1 MAQFFHTLLI
11 MKKWLKNTF
20 NILKEAGVRWNKDD
34 AFELSATIA
43 YYAIFSIPALLVIV
57 VTVVGWF
64 FGPEAIRG
72 QIAGEIESIV
82 GAEAA
87 KTVQDAIIASSQFN
101 GKWYAIILS
110 VATLLFGATGVFF
123 QLQKSL
129 NRVWGLEPRPK
140 RALVK
145 MLLDRATGLGVI
157 LIIGFLLLISLVLT
171 SLLSAL
177 SDWMMGFL
185 PEFMKVVFFL
195 LDFAVSFGVIT
206 ALFALIFKLL
216 PDGRI
221 RWKTVWTGAAVTT
234 LLFLLGKFLLGLY
247 FGFANPASAY
257 GAAGSV
263 VLLLLWINYSCLIV
277 IYGAEFTEVY
287 SRVHGH
293 GIQPSEHAVFVK
305 KVVQE
310 TTSHEESAQS
320 KECPTKGLDDK
331 EPQHRA
337 S

>member
-1 MAQFFHTLLI
+1 
-11 MKKWLKNTF
+11 MKKWFKNTYC
-20 NILKEAGVRWNKDD
+20 ILKEAAVRWNNDD
-34 AFELSATIA
+34 AFELSASIA

-57 VTVVGWF
+57 ITLAGWF
-64 FGPEAIRG
+64 FGPDAIQG
-72 QIAGEIESIV
+72 QIAGQIEGIV
-82 GAEAA
+82 GSDAA
-87 KTVQDAIIASSQFN
+87 KTVQDSIANTSRIE
-101 GKWYAIILS
+101 GKWYAIAIS
-110 VATLLFGATGVFF
+110 IATLLFGATGVFF

-145 MLLDRATGLGVI
+145 MLVDRATGLGVI
-157 LIIGFLLLISLVLT
+157 IIIGFLLLVSLVLT
-171 SLLSAL
+171 ALLSAL

-185 PEFMKVVFFL
+185 PDFMTVVFFL
-195 LDFAVSFGVIT
+195 LDFAVSFAVIM

-216 PDGRI
+216 PDAEI

-234 LLFLLGKFLLGLY
+234 LLFLIGKFLLGLY
-247 FGFANPASAY
+247 FGWADPSSTY

-287 SRVHGH
+287 SRYYGH
-293 GIQPSEHAVFVK
+293 GIRPSKHAVFVK

-310 TTSHEESAQS
+310 TTTHEEAADS
-320 KECPTKGLDDK
+320 KEQETLKADPKGN
-331 EPQHRA
+331 A
-337 S
+337 

>member
-1 MAQFFHTLLI
+1 
-11 MKKWLKNTF
+11 MKKWFKDTY
-20 NILKEAGVRWNKDD
+20 NILKEAAIRWNKDD

-72 QIAGEIESIV
+72 QIAGQIENLV
-82 GAEAA
+82 GADAA
-87 KTVQDAIIASSQFN
+87 QTVQDAIVASSQFD
-101 GKWYAIILS
+101 GKWYAIIIS
-110 VATLLFGATGVFF
+110 IATLLFGATGVFF

-140 RALVK
+140 RAFVK
-145 MLLDRATGLGVI
+145 MIVDRATGLGVI

-171 SLLSAL
+171 SVLTVLSE
-177 SDWMMGFL
+177 WMMQFL
-185 PEFMKVVFFL
+185 PEFMTVVFFV
-195 LDFAVSFGVIT
+195 LDFAISFSVIMV
-206 ALFALIFKLL
+206 LFALIFKLL
-216 PDGRI
+216 PDARI
-221 RWKTVWTGAAVTT
+221 RWKTVWTGAALTT
-234 LLFLLGKFLLGLY
+234 LLFLIGKFLLGLY
-247 FGFANPASAY
+247 FGYSDPASAY

-287 SRVHGH
+287 SRYHGH
-293 GIQPSEHAVFVK
+293 AIQPSQHAVFVK
-305 KVVQE
+305 KVVEE
-310 TTSHEESAQS
+310 TSSHEEAAACKMDDPKTEC
-320 KECPTKGLDDK
+320 KEGDNVDGQQRK
-331 EPQHRA
+331 A